1 MKEFILRQFPTLRTH
16 GKLFVAIL
24 FLAQT
29 VIIGLM
35 LLANANLH
43 AVYNESVDDN
53 VKLFMDNYELRMKQQ
68 KCAPEEQDENSDEVP
83 QTGFIRV

>member
-24 FLAQT
+24 VFTQMA
-29 VIIGLM
+29 IIALM
-35 LLANANLH
+35 LLANTNLH

-53 VKLFMDNYELRMKQQ
+53 VKLFIENYELRMKQQ
-68 KCAPEEQDENSDEVP
+68 KCAPDEKDENSDEVP
-83 QTGFIRV
+83 ENGFIRV